1 MFGYIKADLSKLDEQ
16 NTEIYRSAYCSL
28 CFALKKHYGFMARY
42 LLNYDVTF
50 LAVLELNL
58 SQNVHSAQKKYCPYK
73 MKKCTCLCAD
83 DIFFYCASVLIIL
96 TYEKIIDNIRD
107 ERFFKK
113 LFYRFLKVIFHKKYL
128 KAYRSFPLL
137 CDSIRENMRLQVKA
151 ESADASVDRAAHPS
165 ADSLGKIFTFHHQN
179 EGLYQF
185 GYMLGRWIYLMD
197 AADDRIKDEKKGS
210 FNPFIHRYDAGQIQ
224 SILNFSIGEAMQ
236 AYKHLPEG
244 MYSPLI
250 ENILV
255 EGTNTAQERVL
266 KGDTQ

>member
-96 TYEKIIDNIRD
+96 TYEKILDNIRD

-113 LFYRFLKVIFHKKYL
+113 LFYRFLKLFFRL
-128 KAYRSFPLL
+128 AELL
-137 CDSIRENMRLQVKA
+137 S
-151 ESADASVDRAAHPS
+151 
-165 ADSLGKIFTFHHQN
+165 
-179 EGLYQF
+179 
-185 GYMLGRWIYLMD
+185 
-197 AADDRIKDEKKGS
+197 
-210 FNPFIHRYDAGQIQ
+210 
-224 SILNFSIGEAMQ
+224 
-236 AYKHLPEG
+236 
-244 MYSPLI
+244 
-250 ENILV
+250 
-255 EGTNTAQERVL
+255 
-266 KGDTQ
+266 